1 MPEFATRAA
10 KKQDCRTIAELYRI
24 ASDGVAD
31 YIWSTLAEPGQDIL
45 QVGQLRYEREDSV
58 FSYLNATI
66 IELDATIIGMLV
78 AFPAQIDTTYVE
90 EDPVLA
96 PYSILEE
103 PDSHYVCAMAILPE
117 FRGRGAGSELLKIAE
132 EQAAELR
139 LDKMSLIV
147 FEQNTGAKRLY
158 ERHGY
163 VERKRGRVVPHA
175 LIKYT
180 GDALLMVKHLRGSEA
195 LRVNTSRSQSQTGQ
209 PDKNDSLAGRS

>member
-1 MPEFATRAA
+1 MAEFATRPAT
-10 KKQDCRTIAELYRI
+10 KQDCRTIAELYRI

-45 QVGQLRYEREDSV
+45 QVGQQRYEREDSV
-58 FSYLNATI
+58 FSYLNTTI
-66 IELDATIIGMLV
+66 VERDATIAGMLV
-78 AFPAQIDTTYVE
+78 AFPAQIDATYVE

-103 PDSHYVCAMAILPE
+103 PDSHYICAMAILPA
-117 FRGRGAGSELLKIAE
+117 FRGRGAGTKLLKIAE
-132 EQAAELR
+132 AQAAEHG

-158 ERHGY
+158 EHNGY
-163 VERKRGRVVPHA
+163 VERKRGKVVPHA

-180 GDALLMVKHLRGSEA
+180 GHALLMVKYLCG
-195 LRVNTSRSQSQTGQ
+195 
-209 PDKNDSLAGRS
+209 DKVQGG